1 MRVFLWVTEMK
12 QLIQNKTS
20 TMSSREIAELVN
32 SRHDDVK
39 RTIVRLAERGAI
51 QLPPLADVKNHRRQT
66 VSEYRIG
73 KRDTYVIVAQ
83 LSPEFTAALVDR
95 WQELEEQAL
104 QQQVAAHSR
113 QVARLE
119 APQMTEAVK
128 IGRQAAGKEIKPYH
142 FSNEFDLINR
152 IALGETAKKF
162 RANHGISQG
171 ESIRDYLSPCQIACV
186 EHLQRLNTSLLD
198 INMDFDQRKAKL
210 NQVFLLRHKRALIAE
225 IQEIEA

>member
-1 MRVFLWVTEMK
+1 MK
-12 QLIQNKTS
+12 QIIQNNFS
-20 TMSSREIAELVN
+20 TMSSREIAELVD

-39 RTIVRLAERGAI
+39 RTIVRLAERGSI

-95 WQELEEQAL
+95 WQQLEDQAV

-128 IGRQAAGKEIKPYH
+128 IIRESAGKEIKPYH

-152 IALGETAKKF
+152 IVLNCTAKKF
-162 RANHGISQG
+162 RVENGLSQG

-186 EHLQRLNTSLLD
+186 EHLQRLNTSL
-198 INMDFDQRKAKL
+198 IEIGMDFEQRKAKL
-210 NQVFLLRHKRALIAE
+210 NQIFILRHKRALIAE
-225 IQEIEA
+225 IQRIEA